1 MEIAILVTAVI
12 VSAPLWF
19 IAAAMATMAESV
31 RKPR

>member
-1 MEIAILVTAVI
+1 MEIAILAAAVI
-12 VSAPLWF
+12 LGAPFWF

>member
-1 MEIAILVTAVI
+1 MEIAILVAVVI
-12 VSAPLWF
+12 LSAPFWV